1 MNKEVEFGKYIGM
14 ELQKQ
19 EDGEAEVVLK
29 VLPHHLNSQNI
40 VHGGV
45 FLAMMDLAMG
55 AAASSYGTSV
65 VTMDL
70 QYRFFRP
77 AKVGETVVAQGK
89 VLKNGRTIVVT
100 EGKML
105 CGDECIGAA
114 SGQFFKGQ

>member
-19 EDGEAEVVLK
+19 EDGEAEVALK

-89 VLKNGRTIVVT
+89 VLKNVT

-114 SGQFFKGQ
+114 SGQFFKGR

>member
-19 EDGEAEVVLK
+19 EDGEAEVALK

-77 AKVGETVVAQGK
+77 ANVGETVVAQGK

-114 SGQFFKGQ
+114 SGQFFKGR